1 VIRGDLKVII
11 LKVVAVTLGTGFLLS
26 KCSGAFGADLVL
38 AIVSCL
44 S

>member
-1 VIRGDLKVII
+1 MLALKFAA
-11 LKVVAVTLGTGFLLS
+11 LALGGATLISLFS
-26 KCSGAFGADLVL
+26 PDFSGDLVL

>member
-1 VIRGDLKVII
+1 MLALKFAALALGD
-11 LKVVAVTLGTGFLLS
+11 ATLISLFS
-26 KCSGAFGADLVL
+26 PDFSGDLVL